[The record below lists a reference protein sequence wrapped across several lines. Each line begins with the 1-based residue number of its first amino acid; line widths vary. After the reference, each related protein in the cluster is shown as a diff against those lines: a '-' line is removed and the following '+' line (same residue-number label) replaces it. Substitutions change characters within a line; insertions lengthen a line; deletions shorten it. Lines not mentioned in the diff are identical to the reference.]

1 MYKDEIKK
9 IEYFKQKIVN
19 MYLARGEYA
28 NESMIESEL
37 SSFNERLS
45 VFKYK
50 YIEDHTKLNVEQYN
64 EELCAIYQDLKI
76 LYETLYELQV
86 KEFNK
91 RKRMVAQRLAYIG
104 SIAREYYHR
113 SRLETISI
121 FGDTLVYESGD
132 YNYEYKDGFTYI
144 KLNPISTFEGASL
157 VFLVE
162 DENVSSDLFTLELTP
177 TENIKPYTSNGDIH
191 TVSGS
196 PNIKEIPF
204 TINKNLINKTG
215 HVLDHEYNHLEKY
228 KIFHNKGCIMVN
240 NTPMTLAEYYK
251 KEFTDEHVVKFY
263 VHKST
268 SLKISS
274 TLGYYDSNIQNAPN
288 ETDKEIKFY
297 YAKVPAYGHILINT
311 NGTLFSEVSIPIVKE
326 NKLIASTLIQSVSD
340 HLLSV
345 TSYDKPKEYKTPVV
359 VYKGNLDLQGLK
371 YIAVK
376 QVQYGE

>member
-19 MYLARGEYA
+19 MYLARGEYV

-45 VFKYK
+45 IYK
-50 YIEDHTKLNVEQYN
+50 YIEYHTKLNVEQYN

-76 LYETLYELQV
+76 LYEALYELQI

-91 RKRMVAQRLAYIG
+91 RKRIVAQKLAYIN

-121 FGDTLVYESGD
+121 FGDTLIYVSGD
-132 YNYEYKDGFTYI
+132 FDYEYKGGFTYI
-144 KLNPISTFEGASL
+144 KLDEINTFEGASL
-157 VFLVE
+157 VFLIE

-191 TVSGS
+191 TVEGS
-196 PNIKEIPF
+196 PNVKEIPF
-204 TINKNLINKTG
+204 TINKNLINTTG
-215 HVLDHEYNHLEKY
+215 YVLEHEYNHLEKY
-228 KIFHNKGCIMVN
+228 KIFHNKGCVMVN
-240 NTPMTLAEYYK
+240 NKPMTLAEYYNTS
-251 KEFTDEHVVKFY
+251 FDDVHVIKFY
-263 VHKST
+263 VYKST

-274 TLGYYDSNIQNAPN
+274 TLGYYDSNIQDTPN
-288 ETDKEIKFY
+288 ETNKEIKFY
-297 YAKVPAYGHILINT
+297 YANVPAYGHILINT
-311 NGTLFSEVSIPIVKE
+311 NGTLFSEISAPIIKD

-340 HLLSV
+340 HVLFV
-345 TSYDKPKEYKTPVV
+345 ISYDKPKEYKTPVV
-359 VYKGNLDLQGLK
+359 VYKGNLDLQSLK
-371 YIAVK
+371 YIAIK